1 MFAGHVGAALA
12 IGRVERRI
20 NAGAF
25 VFAALLLDVVLW
37 LFVLLGWE
45 SVVIPPNFTATH
57 QPEFIFPYS
66 HGLLAAIM
74 WSALAGTVGFIACT
88 KLGIP
93 RLRAAVLLAAAV
105 FSHWLLDA
113 LVHVAE
119 LPLMGAD
126 SGKVGLGLWQNM
138 PFALLAEALILIGG
152 LYLFLP
158 GAAMSRTRKLW
169 LSVMC
174 VLILAFTLAGM
185 TIAPPPPSSVAMA
198 ATSLITII
206 VSGALVDW
214 LSWASGKGQR
224 RDHGEQMR
232 HQTKGNA
239 TDKSN

>member
-1 MFAGHVGAALA
+1 MFAGHIGAALA
-12 IGRVERRI
+12 VGRVDRRI
-20 NAGAF
+20 NAGVF

-45 SVVIPPNFTATH
+45 SVAIPSNFTTTH
-57 QPEFIFPYS
+57 QPEFTFPYS

-119 LPLMGAD
+119 LPLVGAN

-169 LSVMC
+169 LVAIC
-174 VLILAFTLAGM
+174 ILILAFTVAGM
-185 TIAPPPPSSVAMA
+185 TIAPPPPSIAVMA
-198 ATSLITII
+198 ASSLITII
-206 VSGALVDW
+206 LSSGLVAW
-214 LSWASGKGQR
+214 LSWASSKG
-224 RDHGEQMR
+224 
-232 HQTKGNA
+232 
-239 TDKSN
+239 